1 MFWINKYTYVD
12 VNTRYKVEI
21 FSRTTKFADS
31 LVERINKLGIFTLK
45 KRKFRFYTKMETDL
59 PPYSIEL
66 EQSQTISNYE
76 ERKSSIK

>member
-12 VNTRYKVEI
+12 VNTHNKVVI
-21 FSRTTKFADS
+21 FSRTLKFADS
-31 LVERINKLGIFTLK
+31 LVERINKLATFTFK
-45 KRKFRFYTKMETDL
+45 KNRLVFLTRMETDL

-76 ERKSSIK
+76 ERRSSNK